1 MDNVEKKPINWW
13 KVLLIFLITLTI
25 LIISILLYARYIG
38 TKNIRVN
45 EIKLVAPSLTNEFK
59 GFKIIHISDIQYGK
73 STFQKELIELS
84 EKINLTKPDI
94 IVLTGDLVNKEAEL
108 TEEDQEIIISFLK
121 GLKASIKKYAVSGE
135 NDILFSEFNTM
146 ITEGGFINL
155 DNDFDTIYYGDLNY
169 ILISGIGND
178 FNENS
183 LIDMEHY
190 LNDHEQKP
198 IYKILL
204 VHKPDIID
212 DIEETFD
219 LVLAGHSLNGLV
231 NIPLIGPLYLE
242 DGSIKY
248 YKDFYQINNTKLY
261 ISNGIGTNHY
271 NFRLLNRPS
280 FNFYRMTNKQ

>member
-1 MDNVEKKPINWW
+1 MDNVEKKPIKWW

-261 ISNGIGTNHY
+261 ISNGIT
-271 NFRLLNRPS
+271 
-280 FNFYRMTNKQ
+280 